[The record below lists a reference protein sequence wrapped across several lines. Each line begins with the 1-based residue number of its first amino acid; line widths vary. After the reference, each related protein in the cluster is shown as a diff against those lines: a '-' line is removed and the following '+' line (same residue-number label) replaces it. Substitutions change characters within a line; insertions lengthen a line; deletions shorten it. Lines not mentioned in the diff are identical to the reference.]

1 MGTAKLFVGLLEDL
15 PYAENRV
22 RLDPEAPGRIVID
35 YRIAPELLTRRRLF
49 RRLIR
54 KAMRGQRTAFLSHA
68 PEPNFGHPCGTLRMG
83 ADPAASVVDGWGR
96 AHEVPNLWV
105 ADASVFP
112 TSMGVN
118 PSLTIAAHAL
128 RVADAIAKDR
138 P

>member
-1 MGTAKLFVGLLEDL
+1 MGTAKVFVGLLEDL

-22 RLDPEAPGRIVID
+22 VLDADNPGLISLE
-35 YRIAPELLTRRRLF
+35 YRVSEELLARRKLF

-54 KAMRGQRTAFLSHA
+54 KSFKGTRTAFLTQE

-83 ADPAASVVDGWGR
+83 VDVGKSVVNADCR
-96 AHEVPNLWV
+96 VHDVPNLWV

-118 PSLTIAAHAL
+118 PSLTIAANAL
-128 RVADAIAKDR
+128 RVADRIKDSR
-138 P
+138 